1 MTDSNEPCAAYDV
14 DGQPVI
20 VHGGS
25 NLDAEGQE
33 HLATIVRATRR
44 RFGTDALKRLLAQIE
59 RHDTNYVIRY
69 PLVVRALGI
78 AAELGYIVGIAL
90 DPAEP
95 KWPVV
100 YIELPTGQVSWH
112 MPAYGGEYDGHTTPE
127 KYQRIRDFIASEA
140 S

>member
-1 MTDSNEPCAAYDV
+1 MPDDTCRGYDV
-14 DGQPVI
+14 DGEPVI
-20 VHGGS
+20 AHGGGQ
-25 NLDAEGQE
+25 LDAEGQE

-44 RFGTDALKRLLAQIE
+44 RFGIDALKRLLAEVE

-78 AAELGYIVGIAL
+78 AAELGYVVGIAL

-95 KWPVV
+95 AWPVV
-100 YIELPTGQVSWH
+100 YIELPAGQVSWH

-127 KYQRIRDFIASEA
+127 KYQRIRDFIAREQP
-140 S
+140 